1 MITAKNVKRGDVWLI
16 NLDPVIGYEQS
27 GVRPAL
33 VISDDLF
40 NQSMAKLHIV
50 LPITSKNKKIASHV
64 EIQYDFLPSTSYIKT
79 EDIRSVSKER
89 LLKKIGAVDHPV
101 MLQVEYHLYQLLG
114 FTIE

>member
-40 NQSMAKLHIV
+40 NQSMAELHIV